1 MYLTVGI
8 VLLVESLRTL
18 VHAVSHLAGKVHLAG
33 LAAVETVAVLLFLL
47 PRTLRLGGGI
57 LAAILLIAAGA
68 HALRGEF
75 PSALLVDAAA
85 VLFISIQGSTPSPDW
100 TTRSRLDYSRQASSS
115 QPGAIPKRELDQRR
129 RSR

>member
-85 VLFISIQGSTPSPDW
+85 VLFIGIQGSTPSPDW
-100 TTRSRLDYSRQASSS
+100 TTRSRLDYSRQPSSR
-115 QPGAIPKRELDQRR
+115 QPAIPKRELDQRR